1 MRVGDR
7 VVTKDGV
14 VGIILNIYWIAS
26 SSSTVSYIGRIDIET
41 SDGTILNDIEPNRVE
56 IINESR

>member
-41 SDGTILNDIEPNRVE
+41 SDGTILKDIEPNRVE
-56 IINESR
+56 TINENR